1 MAPPPLKAIITA
13 LIITASLFYLFHQ
26 HEPPLLTASKPP
38 SPNNK
43 TIPNLVNLVYLVPS
57 ETSDVAFEFSH
68 FLCAYAARHHLGPTS
83 HLVLH
88 TNADAASLARARAGQ
103 SGKWAR
109 LLLDLPGLRVRH
121 VVSPNAT
128 TTDPG
133 AKPLRFGEHRSDF
146 VRVAAAREFGG
157 LYIDFDV
164 FVLRDLRPLREA
176 GFGAV
181 VGREVTDQVNSGVF
195 LTRPNSLLITRWEE
209 SMPRVYD
216 GEWVTHSNVALTR
229 ISETLVSESPG
240 SVLIMERNAFNP
252 GGWRNEDYDGLWG
265 THDDD
270 DDDDDKGWELD
281 YSRTYMLHAFMP
293 YRARHPVHGFD
304 RLLPRYVLERRSN
317 FARALY
323 PVVSVM
329 LEDRLVDWNDTFDG
343 R

>member
-1 MAPPPLKAIITA
+1 MTPPPIKAIIIA
-13 LIITASLFYLFHQ
+13 LIITASLFYLIRQ
-26 HEPPLLTASKPP
+26 HETPLLTGPKPQAD
-38 SPNNK
+38 NK

-57 ETSDVAFEFSH
+57 ETSDLGFEFSH

-83 HLVLH
+83 HLLLH
-88 TNADAASLARARAGQ
+88 TNADTASVARARTGQ

-109 LLLDLPGLRVRH
+109 LLLGLPGLRVRH
-121 VVSPNAT
+121 VSSPNAT
-128 TTDPG
+128 GPEERG
-133 AKPLRFGEHRSDF
+133 GKPLRYAEHRSDF

-195 LTRPNSLLITRWEE
+195 LTRPNGLLISRWEE
-209 SMPRVYD
+209 RMPVVYD
-216 GEWVTHSNVALTR
+216 GGWVTHSNVALTR
-229 ISETLVSESPG
+229 ISESLVSESPG
-240 SVLIMERNAFNP
+240 SVLIMERNAFAP
-252 GGWRNEDYDGLWG
+252 GGWGDQDYDRLWG
-265 THDDD
+265 THREEET
-270 DDDDDKGWELD
+270 GWEVD

-293 YRARHPVHGFD
+293 YRAGHAVRGFD

-323 PVVSVM
+323 PVVSLM
-329 LEDRLVDWNDTFDG
+329 LEQRLVGWNDSFDG